1 MIDREKIETLVREAG
16 KIMLEAH
23 LTNDQ
28 IQIKPGDANY
38 CTEYDMKIQRFLI
51 RELSALVPDAGFYGE
66 EDTAGNRESL
76 AEKEYIFYI
85 DPIDGTTNFMFGY
98 HHSCVSV
105 GLAQN
110 GKTVAGFVYNPYVDE
125 MYTAFLGQGSYL
137 NGRKLTVA
145 NRALHEGI
153 AAFGCARY
161 NNNGTNK
168 LFDCVREM
176 FHRSLAIR
184 SGGSATLEMC
194 RVASGNNAVYL
205 ELKLQ
210 PYDYA
215 AAMLIVAEAGGIV
228 TQTDG
233 SPVTLDTPCSML
245 CGAPAAHRQVAEIWK
260 TMA

>member
-1 MIDREKIETLVREAG
+1 MIDYNRIEEIVREAG
-16 KIMLEAH
+16 RIMLHAT
-23 LTNDQ
+23 LTSDQ
-28 IQIKPGDANY
+28 VHAKQGDSNY
-38 CTEYDMKIQRFLI
+38 CTEYDTQIQRFLMAH
-51 RELSALVPDAGFYGE
+51 LHALLPEAGFYGE

-76 AEKEYIFYI
+76 EEKEYIFYI

-105 GLAQN
+105 GLARN
-110 GKTVAGFVYNPYVDE
+110 GKTVAGFVYNPYIDE

-145 NRALHEGI
+145 DRGLHEGI

-161 NNNGTNK
+161 NDNGTDK
-168 LFDCVREM
+168 LFDCVKEM

-194 RVASGNNAVYL
+194 RVASGNDCVYL
-205 ELKLQ
+205 ELTLQ

-215 AAMLIVAEAGGIV
+215 AAMLIVTEAGGVV

-233 SPVTLDTPCSML
+233 SPVTLDNPCSML
-245 CGAPAAHRQVAEIWK
+245 CGTPTAHRQTAEIWK
-260 TMA
+260 IMA

>member
-1 MIDREKIETLVREAG
+1 MIDYKKIEDTVREAG
-16 KIMLEAH
+16 GIMLSAT
-23 LTNDQ
+23 LTGDQ
-28 IQIKPGDANY
+28 IHTKQGDANY
-38 CTEYDMKIQRFLI
+38 CTAYDTLIQQFLME
-51 RELSALVPDAGFYGE
+51 RLHSLLPEAGFYGE
-66 EDTAGNRESL
+66 EETAGNREAL
-76 AEKEYIFYI
+76 GEKEYIFYI

-125 MYTAFLGQGSYL
+125 MYTAFLGQSSSL
-137 NGRKLTVA
+137 NGRKLTMPD
-145 NRALHEGI
+145 RTLEEGI

-161 NNNGTNK
+161 NENGTDL
-168 LFDCVREM
+168 LFSAVQEM

-194 RVASGNNAVYL
+194 RVASGNNCAYL
-205 ELKLQ
+205 EMKLQ

-215 AAMLIVAEAGGIV
+215 AAMLIVEEAGGIV

-233 SPVTLDTPCSML
+233 SPVTLEHPCSRL
-245 CGAPAAHRQVAEIWK
+245 CATPSAHKEVLGILANSD
-260 TMA
+260 